1 MNATDNLE
9 KFFAFLSVLRK
20 HRIPY
25 TLTQVAE
32 DQLMASYALPGVRY
46 EVYFDANDVTYS
58 VFKGNED
65 VFGDIETLAAE
76 IEAYRADDEASA
88 FPVPPASETR

>member
-20 HRIPY
+20 NRIPY
-25 TLTQVAE
+25 TLTETAE
-32 DQLMASYALPGVRY
+32 GRLMASYALPGLRY
-46 EVYFDANDVTYS
+46 EVYFEVDDVTYS
-58 VFKGNED
+58 VFTGDED

-76 IEAYRADDEASA
+76 IEACRADDEASA